1 MDRIAL
7 LILTIVASDSDNLA
21 VLLHFTSRDLYP
33 LIFSLNQLILAQIY
47 TIKASSNMASI
58 SPNTRTESSNS
69 CFELTVY
76 IKNCNHESWDNP
88 NLNQETKFETVY
100 KCLKKGFWL

>member
-1 MDRIAL
+1 
-7 LILTIVASDSDNLA
+7 
-21 VLLHFTSRDLYP
+21 
-33 LIFSLNQLILAQIY
+33 
-47 TIKASSNMASI
+47 MASI

-76 IKNCNHESWDNP
+76 ITNFNHESWDNP